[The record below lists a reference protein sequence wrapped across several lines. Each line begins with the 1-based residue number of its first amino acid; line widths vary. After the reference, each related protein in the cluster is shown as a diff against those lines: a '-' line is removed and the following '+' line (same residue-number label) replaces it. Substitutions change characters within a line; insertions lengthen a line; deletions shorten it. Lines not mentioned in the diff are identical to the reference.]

1 MLIQINTDKNINGT
15 QELIAHLSEVLK
27 DNLGRF
33 DEHVTRL
40 EVHVSDENGSKDIG
54 NDKKCVLEARLK
66 GADPIVVSTV
76 ADTPHIA
83 VKAAAEKMLH
93 LLEKTFEKK
102 RVQS

>member
-15 QELIAHLSEVLK
+15 QELIAHLSTVLK

-66 GADPIVVSTV
+66 GADPVVVSTV
-76 ADTPHIA
+76 ADTPHSA
-83 VKAAAEKMLH
+83 VKSAAEKMLH